1 MKARWPKH
9 SNYPHT
15 LGIERRRAERERLY
29 ADVERQVKQGR
40 VADRIA
46 AFRHALLWAGYGPQS
61 IDMAVERN
69 REWLESGDPLERKT
83 R

>member
-1 MKARWPKH
+1 VK

-15 LGIERRRAERERLY
+15 LGIVRRRQERQRLY
-29 ADVERQVKQGR
+29 AEAERRVREGR
-40 VADRIA
+40 VADRVA
-46 AFRHALLWAGYGPQS
+46 AFRHALLWAGYTQQS

-69 REWLESGDPLERKT
+69 REWIESGDPLERKM

>member
-1 MKARWPKH
+1 MHKRYQETSWQPAAI
-9 SNYPHT
+9 SS
-15 LGIERRRAERERLY
+15 
-29 ADVERQVKQGR
+29 VERDVRDMR

-46 AFRHALLWAGYGPQS
+46 AFRHALMWAGYEPQS

>member
-1 MKARWPKH
+1 MSKRYTRTNWQDPADRP
-9 SNYPHT
+9 
-15 LGIERRRAERERLY
+15 AERIVR
-29 ADVERQVKQGR
+29 DMR
-40 VADRIA
+40 VADRTVG
-46 AFRHALLWAGYGPQS
+46 FRHALLWAGYLPQS

>member
-1 MKARWPKH
+1 MFKRLPPE
-9 SNYPHT
+9 NN
-15 LGIERRRAERERLY
+15 RRRADE
-29 ADVERQVKQGR
+29 QVR
-40 VADRIA
+40 SMRIADRVA
-46 AFRHALLWAGYGPQS
+46 AFRHALLWAGYEPQS

>member
-1 MKARWPKH
+1 MFKELPREDNRRW
-9 SNYPHT
+9 
-15 LGIERRRAERERLY
+15 AE
-29 ADVERQVKQGR
+29 DQVR
-40 VADRIA
+40 SMRIADRVA
-46 AFRHALLWAGYGPQS
+46 AFRHALLWAGYEPQS